1 MPIECQSIPIWCL
14 SDIDPVQSSANRS
27 QSDSNLTPIW
37 HQSDDNPMHQSSD
50 NPVPITRLPIP
61 ISSSACSS
69 PNLCQS
75 DVNPVPIDNPSIAN
89 SFSCHVMPIHHRSAN
104 PMSILYQSI
113 DPLLQQIDTDQL
125 SISSDDSPSSILCPS
140 VANLWPIA
148 NAGPIRCQSI
158 PIQYQ
163 SGANPSQYDANKV

>member
-50 NPVPITRLPIP
+50 NPVPIMRLPIP

-69 PNLCQS
+69 SNLCQS
-75 DVNPVPIDNPSIAN
+75 DVNPVPIDYPSIAN
-89 SFSCHVMPIHHRSAN
+89 SFSCHVMPIHHPSAN
-104 PMSILYQSI
+104 QMSILYQSI
-113 DPLLQQIDTDQL
+113 DPSLQQIDKYDTDQL
-125 SISSDDSPSSILCPS
+125 SISCFNHQKMDRHRFGTHWHKS
-140 VANLWPIA
+140 
-148 NAGPIRCQSI
+148 RQSYTNRR
-158 PIQYQ
+158 PV
-163 SGANPSQYDANKV
+163 P